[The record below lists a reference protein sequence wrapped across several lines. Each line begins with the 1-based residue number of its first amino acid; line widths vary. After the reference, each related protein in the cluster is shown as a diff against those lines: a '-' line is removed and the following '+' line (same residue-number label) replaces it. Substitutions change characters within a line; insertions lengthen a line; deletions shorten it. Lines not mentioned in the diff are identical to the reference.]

1 MVDAI
6 CQEILLRKNEF
17 VAPIETIY
25 FGGGTPSLLS
35 KNELDQIFTFI
46 YSNFEIIEN
55 PEITLEANP
64 DDLTLEKI
72 IELSKTKINRLSI
85 GIQSFNNED
94 LVLMN
99 RAHNSDE
106 AIHSIKNA
114 QKYFDNISIDLMYG
128 MPNMSLEDWKMNI
141 EIALSFNIPHI
152 SCYALAVEP
161 NTALQ
166 KMIAT
171 NKIKP
176 LKEEIAQEHFMY
188 LIKTLE
194 ENGFIHY
201 EMSNFGKKG
210 YFSRNNTA
218 YWTGKKYIGIGPSA
232 HSFDGE
238 KRSWNISNNVKH
250 LEQINL
256 GYLPSENEILSPKDL
271 HNEYIMTSLRT
282 MYGISLEKI
291 KKDFG
296 TEILDELLRN
306 AQKHLDL
313 NLLEIENNYLKTTK
327 KGKFLSDGIISDMF
341 LLHLKP

>member
-25 FGGGTPSLLS
+25 FGGGTPSLLTIE
-35 KNELDQIFTFI
+35 ELDLIFTTI

-64 DDLTLEKI
+64 DDLILEKI

-94 LVLMN
+94 LALMN

-152 SCYALAVEP
+152 SCYALTVEP
-161 NTALQ
+161 KTALQ
-166 KMIAT
+166 KMIA
-171 NKIKP
+171 NNIVKP
-176 LKEEIAQEHFMY
+176 IKEEIAQEHFMY

-218 YWTGKKYIGIGPSA
+218 YWTGKKYVGIGPSA

-238 KRSWNISNNVKH
+238 KRSWNISNNVKY

-271 HNEYIMTSLRT
+271 HNEYIMTSLRM

-296 TEILDELLRN
+296 TEILDKLLRN